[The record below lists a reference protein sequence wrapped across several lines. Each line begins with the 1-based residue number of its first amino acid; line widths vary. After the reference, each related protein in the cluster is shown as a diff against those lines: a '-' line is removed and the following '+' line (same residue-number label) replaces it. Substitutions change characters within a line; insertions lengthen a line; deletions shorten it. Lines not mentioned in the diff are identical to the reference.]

1 MNDTSPAIDEK
12 MLELIRK
19 KTPEER
25 LRMGCSMYDFS
36 KSLVTRSILESFPN
50 LTQVEI
56 RREIF
61 LRFYGNDFDSAK
73 SQKILEYLSQVSD

>member
-12 MLELIRK
+12 MRELIRK

-36 KSLVTRSILESFPN
+36 KSLVTHSILESSPN
-50 LTQVEI
+50 LTPVEI
-56 RREIF
+56 RRELF

-73 SQKILEYLSQVSD
+73 RQRILEYLAQG